1 MNTIYLMLITF
12 LKRRGSSIA
21 VDQPAQQQRHRTIL
35 VHSRKSI
42 EFSRVNGGD
51 SRVNAN

>member
-1 MNTIYLMLITF
+1 M
-12 LKRRGSSIA
+12 
-21 VDQPAQQQRHRTIL
+21 

-51 SRVNAN
+51 SSEVHSRLVYDVG